1 MRSRYL
7 LACLVIPFAL
17 VAASCSDDTDS
28 STSNDTP
35 TTAAAGENATETP
48 EGTPAPGEILA
59 MGSAIEGDTADYNI
73 AQIAAGTPAVTT
85 LTQLVIQAGLVPTLR
100 DGGPFTVFAPTDE
113 AFAAIDTTT
122 LNSVT
127 EDIPGLA
134 SILTQHV
141 VPGTYTASDLM
152 DLAGTSLTTAAG
164 NQLAVEMD
172 GDDLIVGGATV
183 AIADITASNGV
194 IHAVDTV
201 ILEANG

>member
-1 MRSRYL
+1 
-7 LACLVIPFAL
+7 
-17 VAASCSDDTDS
+17 
-28 STSNDTP
+28 
-35 TTAAAGENATETP
+35 
-48 EGTPAPGEILA
+48 
-59 MGSAIEGDTADYNI
+59 MGSPIEGDTADYNI

-85 LTQLVIQAGLVPTLR
+85 LTQLVVQAGLVPTLR
-100 DGGPFTVFAPTDE
+100 DGGPFTVFAPIDE
-113 AFAAIDTTT
+113 AFAAIDPTT

-127 EDIPGLA
+127 EDIPTLT

-141 VPGTYTASDLM
+141 VPGTYTSSDLM

-194 IHAVDTV
+194 IHAIDTV